1 MGTINY
7 QSVYRRLGQKELGR
21 VNIQVIK
28 IEDDSEGATNV
39 NTVQQE
45 IFMGGKFCR
54 IACHFLDLPT
64 LQKKFKFR
72 AFLDVCGDLDHTSAR
87 H

>member
-39 NTVQQE
+39 NTV
-45 IFMGGKFCR
+45 
-54 IACHFLDLPT
+54 
-64 LQKKFKFR
+64 
-72 AFLDVCGDLDHTSAR
+72 
-87 H
+87 